1 MLMKGMKDA
10 IKPLILKLG
19 VAFVLTFSGYLFSQF
34 RNKRIGPN
42 PSQSPGGKYGMDGR
56 SELKNEEG
64 VKQSAPEIEEM
75 PQTPQKA
82 VDRAAVGFSPTSKSF
97 TDEEA
102 LLLPEFNELIQKEF
116 DETGCSPI
124 SDVMGAVSPLVREME
139 SVEPKRTD
147 EDTRVMKQEIMELRN
162 MVQELQDRERNLEA
176 QLLEYYGLK
185 EQDAIVRELQN
196 RLKVNT
202 METQLFTLKIGSL
215 QAENKRLEAQ
225 VSDYSKVIAE
235 LESARTKINQLQR
248 KMRFDGEQAKEQLS
262 ALHQRVTA
270 MHDQEHRAA
279 TNDTDSQ
286 KKLQRLKDLDDELMD
301 IRRANSRL
309 QSENSELAS
318 KLESSMLMYSALE
331 STKAQVME
339 EANHLRE
346 ANEDLEKKI
355 ERIQTDRCTEIEELV
370 YLRWVNAC
378 LRYELRNYQPTPGKP
393 VARDLGRTLSPKS
406 EEKAKQLILEY
417 ANSGFEGSGLD
428 LADFDSECG
437 SSSQESTV
445 TESEMDDIS
454 FDLPSTTR
462 KSTLNKSKFIS
473 KLKRLVL
480 GKDNHNNNKVASVDK
495 TPTSCATSGRP
506 ASVGSLDDMI
516 GTCSYDNS
524 SSCTKVQHA
533 TSDLSMMETKPLY
546 ESSILV
552 TPLKGTESRTEDQHR
567 NISRRDRMARFS
579 FDIQRL
585 RKLSLEEIKERGS
598 SKKRSDL
605 GSLFG
610 YERTVLGEGGVM
622 ELVHDNQLD
631 CEHENTPEKL
641 ELKKYAQALSGSHG
655 NPKGRRRSASFAY

>member
-1 MLMKGMKDA
+1 MKGKKDG
-10 IKPLILKLG
+10 IKPLILRLG
-19 VAFVLTFSGYLFSQF
+19 VAFVLTFSGYLYSQF
-34 RNKRIGPN
+34 RNKRIRPN
-42 PSQSPGGKYGMDGR
+42 PSQSPGGKYGIDGR
-56 SELKNEEG
+56 SELKNEED

-75 PQTPQKA
+75 PQTPEKA
-82 VDRAAVGFSPTSKSF
+82 IDKAAVGFSPTSKSF

-116 DETGCSPI
+116 DETGCSPT
-124 SDVMGAVSPLVREME
+124 SDVMGAVSLLVRETE

-147 EDTRVMKQEIMELRN
+147 EDTRVMEQEIMGLRN

-196 RLKVNT
+196 RLKVSM
-202 METQLFTLKIGSL
+202 METQLFTLKIESL
-215 QAENKRLEAQ
+215 QAENRRLEAQ

-270 MHDQEHRAA
+270 LHDQEHRAA

-286 KKLQRLKDLDDELMD
+286 KTLQRLKDLDDELMD
-301 IRRANSRL
+301 IRRENSRL

-346 ANEDLEKKI
+346 ANEDLEQKI

-428 LADFDSECG
+428 LADFDSECC
-437 SSSQESTV
+437 SSSQESTL

-506 ASVGSLDDMI
+506 ASIGSLDDMI
-516 GTCSYDNS
+516 GTCSYDNA

-552 TPLKGTESRTEDQHR
+552 TPLKGTEPRTEGQQS
-567 NISRRDRMARFS
+567 NISRRHRMARFS
-579 FDIQRL
+579 LDIQRL

-598 SKKRSDL
+598 SKECSDL

-655 NPKGRRRSASFAY
+655 NPKNRRRPASFASF